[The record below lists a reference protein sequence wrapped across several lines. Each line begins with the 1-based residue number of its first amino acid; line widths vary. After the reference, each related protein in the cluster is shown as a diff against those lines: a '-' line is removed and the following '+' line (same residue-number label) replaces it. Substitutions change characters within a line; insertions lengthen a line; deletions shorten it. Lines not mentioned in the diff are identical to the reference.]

1 MIRTLVVDEDV
12 AEEAEAQARYY
23 WERGGE
29 AISLR
34 FVAELEAAYR
44 GLTEGRL
51 VGVNH
56 PSVRFGSQSN
66 ACFSIHFRSQWFSS
80 SRMTS

>member
-56 PSVRFGSQSN
+56 PSVRFRQPIKTRVSR
-66 ACFSIHFRSQWFSS
+66 SISVRSGFLH
-80 SRMTS
+80 RE